1 VAHLEQDFHAIGSM
15 PLVTLDEMQAVE
27 LMNRIDTKFI
37 TDISVL
43 DSILDDAYSAGYK
56 VCEITGHRLLRY
68 TSIYY
73 DTDDLEMF
81 SRHRNGKKT
90 RQKIRV
96 RSYHINGENYLE
108 IKNKQNT
115 GRTRKRR
122 IRITDDLKMDF
133 SKSKE
138 AAAFIDNHSK
148 YGRAELTPETST
160 DFQRITLTNKAMS
173 ERITIDIDL
182 NFTNYRNGILADIG
196 KLVIIE
202 VKQDSRNISRMKA
215 ILLKHRVFPY
225 RVSKYCLSVIMTE
238 HDIHPGRYK
247 EKLRHI
253 HKITEQR

>member
-1 VAHLEQDFHAIGSM
+1 
-15 PLVTLDEMQAVE
+15 
-27 LMNRIDTKFI
+27 
-37 TDISVL
+37 
-43 DSILDDAYSAGYK
+43 
-56 VCEITGHRLLRY
+56 
-68 TSIYY
+68 
-73 DTDDLEMF
+73 
-81 SRHRNGKKT
+81 
-90 RQKIRV
+90 
-96 RSYHINGENYLE
+96 
-108 IKNKQNT
+108 
-115 GRTRKRR
+115 
-122 IRITDDLKMDF
+122 MDF